1 MANQEDITNALRTV
15 IDPEIGLNIVDLGLI
30 YEIQINE
37 GKANVKM
44 TLTTPGCPMHATISQ
59 EVKEK
64 VESLNGI
71 NEAIVQIVWDP
82 PWTMERMSDEAKKE
96 MGFE

>member
-44 TLTTPGCPMHATISQ
+44 TLTTPGCPMHATIYQ

-64 VESLNGI
+64 VESLNAI
-71 NEAIVQIVWDP
+71 NDAIVQIVWDP
-82 PWTMERMSDEAKKE
+82 PWTMDRMSDEAKKE

>member
-37 GKANVKM
+37 GKATVKM

-82 PWTMERMSDEAKKE
+82 PWTMDRMSDEAKKE